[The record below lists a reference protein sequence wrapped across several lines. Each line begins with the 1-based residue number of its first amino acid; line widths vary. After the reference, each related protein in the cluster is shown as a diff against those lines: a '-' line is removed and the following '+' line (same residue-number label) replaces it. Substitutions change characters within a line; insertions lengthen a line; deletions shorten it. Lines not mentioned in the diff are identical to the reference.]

1 MTVSLLL
8 CTCGSGLIQILTG
21 MASPTAGSASVC
33 GFDINTH
40 MDCVKRVIGVCPQ
53 FDVLWE
59 DMTVRQHLV
68 FYSMLR
74 GLPRSR
80 IKVEARR
87 LAEKMELDGDVY
99 NKLASA
105 LSGGAKRRLSI
116 AIALAGRPPC
126 LFFDE
131 PTTGLDPETRRQIW
145 GIIKAE
151 QRDNAIVITTHSMEE
166 ADALCSR
173 IGIMAGGSLRA
184 IGSQNYLKSRFGDGF
199 KVTLNCVDESK
210 RRLRRVND
218 FIMSLSSN
226 AQFVSRFGAHLTYT
240 VPMAGGDVALIF
252 NRMERSKRELGVVEW
267 GVTQA
272 SLEEVFIKVVL
283 QWEEGVHGQ
292 SSRNAFA
299 NPLSGVGGAIA
310 SSSDE
315 ED

>member
-1 MTVSLLL
+1 M
-8 CTCGSGLIQILTG
+8 
-21 MASPTAGSASVC
+21 C
-33 GFDINTH
+33 GFDIATD
-40 MDCVKRVIGVCPQ
+40 MDHVKCVIGVCPQ

-59 DMTVRQHLV
+59 DLTVRQHLR
-68 FYSMLR
+68 FYSLLR
-74 GLPRSR
+74 GLPRAR
-80 IKVEARR
+80 IEVEARR
-87 LAEKMELDGDVY
+87 LAEKMELDGDAF
-99 NKLASA
+99 NKPAST

-116 AIALAGRPPC
+116 AIALAGKPPC

-145 GIIKAE
+145 RIIKAE

-173 IGIMAGGSLRA
+173 VGIMAGGSLRA
-184 IGSQNYLKSRFGDGF
+184 VGSQMYLKSRFGDGF
-199 KVTLNCVDESK
+199 KVTLNCVDEST

-218 FIMSLSSN
+218 FIMSFSDK

-240 VPMAGGDVALIF
+240 VPMAGGDVAGIF
-252 NRMERSKRELGVVEW
+252 NRMETSKSELGVVEW

-292 SSRNAFA
+292 SFRNAFA
-299 NPLSGVGGAIA
+299 NPMLPPGGGDG

-315 ED
+315 D